1 VPPWDCAFRHGL
13 SGAAA
18 ISIDG
23 VGRRKYCTAP
33 EANGP
38 DAAGPAAEQAELV
51 QARVA
56 SPSAATPTPAIE
68 RPTVQALYREHFSF
82 VWRTLRR
89 LGVAQSGLDDA
100 AQDVFLVVHRRLL
113 DFEPGA
119 SPKPWLFGIALR
131 VAQQHRRRQWRQ
143 QQRVGFAEDVF
154 DVAEFDPCHAAMNA
168 ESADTVQR
176 FLAALDVDK
185 RNVFI
190 LADLE
195 QMSGQAVAQALN
207 VNLNTVYA
215 RLRAARKQ
223 LISAV
228 QRVRARD
235 RRREHG

>member
-1 VPPWDCAFRHGL
+1 MTHEHAGPE
-13 SGAAA
+13 
-18 ISIDG
+18 
-23 VGRRKYCTAP
+23 VG
-33 EANGP
+33 
-38 DAAGPAAEQAELV
+38 GPAAERAERIS
-51 QARVA
+51 ARLS
-56 SPSAATPTPAIE
+56 SPAADTATPAVE
-68 RPTVQALYREHFSF
+68 RPTIQALYREHFAF

-89 LGVAQSGLDDA
+89 LGVVESGLDDA

-131 VAQQHRRRQWRQ
+131 VAHQHRRRQWRQ
-143 QQRVGFAEDVF
+143 HQRVGFAEDVS
-154 DVAEFDPCHAAMNA
+154 DMAEFDPCHAAMNA

-195 QMSGQAVAQALN
+195 QMSGQEVAQTLN

-228 QRVRARD
+228 QRVRARE
-235 RRREHG
+235 RRLDHG